1 MRKIKIFTT
10 TGIPG
15 VIETDVTTFEGL
27 KPLLLEQN
35 INLESTKVLVGETK
49 LELSENEA
57 ILPDGDF
64 KLFIV
69 PVKTKS
75 GWNDED
81 EDEEEEDTFI
91 QDTLGEIRED
101 VKQIKAMLMSM
112 GMGNEGK
119 KIEVDPDLEEYLNY
133 LNNRSKNS

>member
-15 VIETDVTTFEGL
+15 VIKTDVTTFEGL

-75 GWNDED
+75 GWK
-81 EDEEEEDTFI
+81 DEEEEDTFI
-91 QDTLGEIRED
+91 QDTLGEIRPFLAYLQH
-101 VKQIKAMLMSM
+101 VLSYICNSCLVNIISYVGVSVPPMVYSFLRTPYYSM
-112 GMGNEGK
+112 
-119 KIEVDPDLEEYLNY
+119 
-133 LNNRSKNS
+133 

>member
-57 ILPDGDF
+57 VLPSGDF
-64 KLFIV
+64 KLFVV

-75 GWNDED
+75 GWDDED
-81 EDEEEEDTFI
+81 EEDTFI

-101 VKQIKAMLMSM
+101 VKQIKAILMNM
-112 GMGNEGK
+112 GMGSADA

>member
-75 GWNDED
+75 GWGDED
-81 EDEEEEDTFI
+81 EEDTFI
-91 QDTLGEIRED
+91 QDTLGEIRQD
-101 VKQIKAMLMSM
+101 VKQIKAILMSM

>member
-75 GWNDED
+75 GWDEN
-81 EDEEEEDTFI
+81 EEEDTFI

-101 VKQIKAMLMSM
+101 VKQIKAILMSM
-112 GMGNEGK
+112 DMGK